1 MSVKLSDDTATSG
14 ARHVSG
20 VERAVRWVTGAGAGI
35 AALMVLIVFAVVSYS
50 VFMRYVLGTP
60 VTITDELNGFL
71 VVAMVALGAG
81 EVLLRDEHFGVDLLV
96 ARAQG
101 RARKWIDLWGLIA
114 VICVASAIVYSAVLM
129 VQFSY
134 DFGIYSNGYLGV
146 AMWIPQSGLLVGML
160 ILILA
165 AIARMVSIL
174 TDPAAS

>member
-1 MSVKLSDDTATSG
+1 MSIKLPSDTSTPET
-14 ARHVSG
+14 RHVSG
-20 VERAVRWVTGAGAGI
+20 VERFVRRVTVAGAGI

-81 EVLLRDEHFGVDLLV
+81 EVLLRDEHFGVDLLT
-96 ARAQG
+96 G
-101 RARKWIDLWGLIA
+101 RATGQTRKWINLWGLVA

-146 AMWIPQSGLLVGML
+146 AMWIPQSGLLVGMI

-174 TDPAAS
+174 SDPEA